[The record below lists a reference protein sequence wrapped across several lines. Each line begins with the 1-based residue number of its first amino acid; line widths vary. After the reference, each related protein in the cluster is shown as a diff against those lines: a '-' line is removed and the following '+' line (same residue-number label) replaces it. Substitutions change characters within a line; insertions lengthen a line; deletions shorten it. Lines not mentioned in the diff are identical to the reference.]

1 MSLIILKE
9 EGKERETE
17 QQQLNPNIA
26 PLHIWLCR
34 GSTYPFFQLFQ
45 KKKLVSNTK
54 GDWTAVAWQVTLI
67 GKICKKLWFEMND
80 FLRNIFCP
88 QCVVK

>member
-26 PLHIWLCR
+26 LYTFGYAGGQH
-34 GSTYPFFQLFQ
+34 THFFSYF

-54 GDWTAVAWQVTLI
+54 GDWTAVTWQVTLI
-67 GKICKKLWFEMND
+67 GKICKNYGLK
-80 FLRNIFCP
+80 
-88 QCVVK
+88 

>member
-26 PLHIWLCR
+26 LYTFGYAGGQH
-34 GSTYPFFQLFQ
+34 THFFSYF
-45 KKKLVSNTK
+45 KKKVGLKYQGWLDSSYMASHPNRLNL
-54 GDWTAVAWQVTLI
+54 Q
-67 GKICKKLWFEMND
+67 KLWFEMND

>member
-26 PLHIWLCR
+26 LYTFGYAGGQH
-34 GSTYPFFQLFQ
+34 THFFSYF
-45 KKKLVSNTK
+45 KKKVGLK
-54 GDWTAVAWQVTLI
+54 YQG
-67 GKICKKLWFEMND
+67 
-80 FLRNIFCP
+80 
-88 QCVVK
+88 